1 MIKSIRILAQLG
13 NPPNKYTNAS
23 ESTNNVLKIKTERKP
38 QSLPAF
44 VEHVQE
50 LVQTYEKKLKRAFY
64 RRGDWHVASLL
75 PELEASLSQNKPEAV
90 IKMVMEASCSLS

>member
-1 MIKSIRILAQLG
+1 MKNSMIKSIRILAQLG

-23 ESTNNVLKIKTERKP
+23 ESTNNVLKIKTERKL

-50 LVQTYEKKLKRAFY
+50 LVQTYEKTWKGHFIDKRI
-64 RRGDWHVASLL
+64 GV
-75 PELEASLSQNKPEAV
+75 
-90 IKMVMEASCSLS
+90 